1 MPIPVATSIAAVGLL
16 VMVWSANQLYTAYT
30 GKFEKDFKT
39 SQMSAAEKKWTL
51 VAGKIGIG
59 ARGLVFAL
67 IGFFLI
73 QAALNV
79 DPKQAVGL
87 DGALWKLTQQP
98 QGPLLLAA
106 AAIGLM
112 FFGVYSMLSARWLD
126 VS

>member
-1 MPIPVATSIAAVGLL
+1 M
-16 VMVWSANQLYTAYT
+16 YTAYT

-39 SQMSAAEKKWTL
+39 SEMTAAEKKWTL
-51 VAGKIGIG
+51 IAGRIGIG

-73 QAALNV
+73 QSALQV

-98 QGPLLLAA
+98 QGPVLLGAV
-106 AAIGLM
+106 AIGLM
-112 FFGVYSMLSARWLD
+112 FFGVYSMFSARWLD
-126 VS
+126 VD